1 MFTDRLGSRLNK
13 NWKPLKFAKKLGVP
27 TVEGF
32 VLDCKFPRR
41 SVSTSGK
48 FSSRQTRL
56 PNVHTLN
63 TSESNGSVIQGV
75 GGGVVGRVRGAG
87 NSGVGCSFRGMSAPS
102 VGDVWKKG
110 RLEQQIAASQPAS
123 TTQGKC
129 SLRRNKARITTGSF
143 PGSKARLGTYVSRN
157 RSIAMRLTGGS
168 IPVDLEKLSW

>member
-75 GGGVVGRVRGAG
+75 GGGGGWSGAG
-87 NSGVGCSFRGMSAPS
+87 CG
-102 VGDVWKKG
+102 
-110 RLEQQIAASQPAS
+110 E
-123 TTQGKC
+123 
-129 SLRRNKARITTGSF
+129 
-143 PGSKARLGTYVSRN
+143 LGGWV
-157 RSIAMRLTGGS
+157 
-168 IPVDLEKLSW
+168 